1 MPYVLTSGQAGPRRS
16 GPTDASALVRTSR
29 ANGRSSGQ
37 AAAANHVA
45 PRSPSPP
52 GRHARLAEE
61 HPPERQPGRGG
72 GGPSGNGDV
81 VRVPD
86 LIGAELPLA
95 ELERRHILA
104 VLARLRGNR
113 SRAAEVLGIPRRT
126 LYRRLEEYGL
136 LGDG

>member
-1 MPYVLTSGQAGPRRS
+1 MPGSQKSIRPS
-16 GPTDASALVRTSR
+16 DSR
-29 ANGRSSGQ
+29 AGRGLNGRGPVGE
-37 AAAANHVA
+37 AAV
-45 PRSPSPP
+45 P
-52 GRHARLAEE
+52 
-61 HPPERQPGRGG
+61 